1 VQVKL
6 WLVLAACLST
16 AALAED
22 DCHQRV
28 AERPMG
34 LLDFARSER
43 GGGNGPSLEDR
54 VKEIRLAN
62 GMVWLVVE
70 RPEAPIF
77 TGFVRVRVGG
87 ADESPGAT
95 GLAHLF
101 EHMAFKG
108 TPKLGAKDWAAE
120 QPLIVELQNAGDELA
135 RLQRQGKATTDEGK
149 KLAVKVAELQKKHG
163 LLFDE
168 NALARL
174 YQVNG
179 GVGLNA
185 TTDKDMTSY
194 FVSLPKN
201 RLELWLTIE
210 AQRFAA
216 PVLRDFYTE
225 RSVVQ
230 EERLRSIET
239 NPGGVLY
246 EELMQLAFVS
256 SPYRWHTLGYSQ
268 DLAAM
273 TWSSAQAFFD
283 ANYVASNAVGCVVGD
298 VSVEELKPVLER
310 TFGQLP
316 LAPRPAGPVFS
327 EPPARAQRR
336 SIVTFDAAPRVML
349 AFRKPAPP
357 ARDDAVFDVM
367 QVLLDEGNTG
377 RLQQR
382 LVFKDRLVQSV
393 GAFTGPGIRLDNLF
407 IISATPLAGVKTEQV
422 EAAIWDELEKMKK
435 ELATTDELQKVRN
448 RVTADFARSIES
460 NSGLASAL
468 SRAQTLIGDWRYV
481 IELPKTVAQIEA
493 PEVQAAAKKYFVRE
507 NSVVVTLARPVVTP

>member
-1 VQVKL
+1 MPLKAMAL
-6 WLVLAACLST
+6 CALLAT
-16 AALAED
+16 AS
-22 DCHQRV
+22 
-28 AERPMG
+28 
-34 LLDFARSER
+34 FAQPR
-43 GGGNGPSLEDR
+43 LEDR

-62 GMVWLVVE
+62 GMIWLVVE

-77 TGFVRVRVGG
+77 TGMVRVRVGG

-108 TPKLGAKDWAAE
+108 TPMLGAKNWAAE
-120 QPLIVELQNAGDELA
+120 QPIIMELQQAGDALA
-135 RLQRQGKATTDEGK
+135 RLQRQGKAGTGEGK
-149 KLAVKVAELQKKHG
+149 KLAAEVAALQKKHDA
-163 LLFDE
+163 LFDE

-201 RLELWLTIE
+201 RLELWLTVE

-239 NPGGVLY
+239 NPAGAMY
-246 EELMQLAFVS
+246 EELMQVAFVS
-256 SPYRWHTLGYSQ
+256 SPYRWPTLGYAP

-273 TWSSAQAFFD
+273 TWASAQAFFD
-283 ANYVASNAVGCVVGD
+283 SHYVASNAVGCVVGD
-298 VSVEELKPVLER
+298 VSVEAMRPLLEK

-316 LAPRPAGPVFS
+316 LAPVPAAPMFS
-327 EPPARAQRR
+327 EPPSRAQRR
-336 SIVTFDAAPRVML
+336 SVVAFDAAPRMMM
-349 AFRKPAPP
+349 AFRKPGPP
-357 ARDDAVFDVM
+357 SRDDLVFDVIT
-367 QVLLDEGNTG
+367 VLLEEGNTG

-382 LVFKDRLVQSV
+382 LVFKDRLAQDLFV
-393 GAFTGPGIRLDNLF
+393 GGGPGIRLDNLV
-407 IISATPLAGVKTEQV
+407 IIGVTPLAGVKLEQI
-422 EAAIWDELEKMKK
+422 EAAIWDELQKLGTEGP
-435 ELATTDELQKVRN
+435 TDVELQKVRN
-448 RVTADFARSIES
+448 RVTADLARRLES
-460 NSGLASAL
+460 NMGVANAL
-468 SRAQTLIGDWRYV
+468 SRAQLLIGDWRYV
-481 IELPKTVAQIEA
+481 VDRPKVIEQIDA
-493 PEVQAAAKKYFVRE
+493 AEVQAVAKRYFTKE
-507 NSVVVTLARPVVTP
+507 NSVSVSMARPERAP

>member
-1 VQVKL
+1 MQVSARA
-6 WLVLAACLST
+6 LVLVSFLSGAAF
-16 AALAED
+16 ADAPLAE
-22 DCHQRV
+22 
-28 AERPMG
+28 
-34 LLDFARSER
+34 
-43 GGGNGPSLEDR
+43 R
-54 VKEIRLAN
+54 VKEVRLAN
-62 GMVWLVVE
+62 GMLWLLVQ

-77 TGFVRVRVGG
+77 TGYVRVRVGG
-87 ADESPGAT
+87 ADETPGAT

-108 TPKLGAKDWAAE
+108 TPMLGAKDWPAE
-120 QPLIVELQNAGDELA
+120 QPLLLELQQAGDALA
-135 RLQRQGKATTDEGK
+135 RLQRIGKAGTAEGK
-149 KLAVKVAELQKKHG
+149 ALAERVAALQKKHG

-201 RLELWLTIE
+201 RLELWLTVE

-239 NPGGVLY
+239 NPGGAMY

-256 SPYRWHTLGYSQ
+256 SPYRWPTVGYAP

-273 TWSSAQAFFD
+273 TWTGAQQFFD
-283 ANYVASNAVGCVVGD
+283 THYVASNAVGCVVGD
-298 VSVEELKPVLER
+298 VSEADLKVMLER
-310 TFGQLP
+310 TFGALP
-316 LAPRPAGPVFS
+316 LAPRPAEPVFS
-327 EPPARAQRR
+327 EPPTRAQRR
-336 SIVTFDAAPRVML
+336 SALTFDAAPRVMM

-357 ARDDAVFDVM
+357 ARDDAVFDVL
-367 QVLLDEGNTG
+367 QVLLSEGNTG

-382 LVFKDRLVQSV
+382 LVFKDRLVQGIGV
-393 GAFTGPGIRLDNLF
+393 FTGPGIRLDNLF
-407 IISATPLAGVKTEQV
+407 IISATPLVGVKTEAV
-422 EAAIWDELEKMKK
+422 EAAIWDELEKLKN
-435 ELATTDELQKVRN
+435 EQASATELQKVRN

-460 NSGLASAL
+460 NAGLANAL

-481 IELPKTVAQIEA
+481 IELPKVIEQLDA
-493 PEVQAAAKKYFVRE
+493 PEVQAVAKKYFVKE
-507 NSVVVTLARPVVTP
+507 NSLIVTLVKP

>member
-1 VQVKL
+1 MQVRGL
-6 WLVLAACLST
+6 GLLLAACLATT
-16 AALAED
+16 AWAEAPLAE
-22 DCHQRV
+22 
-28 AERPMG
+28 
-34 LLDFARSER
+34 
-43 GGGNGPSLEDR
+43 R
-54 VKEIRLAN
+54 VKEIRLGN
-62 GMVWLVVE
+62 GMLWLLVQK
-70 RPEAPIF
+70 PEAPVF

-87 ADESPGAT
+87 ADEQAGAT

-108 TPKLGAKDWAAE
+108 TPKLGAKDWNAE
-120 QPLIVELQNAGDELA
+120 QPLLVELQQAGDALATLQRKGKANTPEGKELA
-135 RLQRQGKATTDEGK
+135 A
-149 KLAVKVAELQKKHG
+149 KVAELQKKHG

-201 RLELWLTIE
+201 RLELWLTVE

-239 NPGGVLY
+239 NPSGAMY

-256 SPYRWHTLGYSQ
+256 SPYRWPTVGYAP

-273 TWSSAQAFFD
+273 TWSGAQKFFD
-283 ANYVASNAVGCVVGD
+283 AHYVASNAVGCIVGD
-298 VSVEELKPVLER
+298 VAEADLKPLLER
-310 TFGQLP
+310 TFGTLP
-316 LAPRPAGPVFS
+316 LAPKPAEPVFS
-327 EPPARAQRR
+327 EPPSRAQRR
-336 SIVTFDAAPRVML
+336 SQLTFDAAPRLML

-357 ARDDAVFDVM
+357 ARDDTVFDVI
-367 QVLLDEGNTG
+367 QVLLSEGNTG

-382 LVFKDRLVQSV
+382 LVFKDRLVQGIGV
-393 GAFTGPGIRLDNLF
+393 FTGPGIRFDNLF

-422 EAAIWDELEKMKK
+422 EAAIWDELEKLKT
-435 ELATTDELQKVRN
+435 ELASANEIQKVRN

-460 NSGLASAL
+460 NSGLANAL
-468 SRAQTLIGDWRYV
+468 SRAQTLIGDWHYV
-481 IELPKTVAQIEA
+481 IEQPKEVEQIDA
-493 PEVQAAAKKYFVRE
+493 REVQAAAKKYFVRE
-507 NSVVVTLARPVVTP
+507 NSLVVTLVKP

>member
-1 VQVKL
+1 MRSACSFDGIEGEAGPLLGTNGVRSLICSTLIAVAS
-6 WLVLAACLST
+6 LAR
-16 AALAED
+16 AETPLT
-22 DCHQRV
+22 
-28 AERPMG
+28 E
-34 LLDFARSER
+34 
-43 GGGNGPSLEDR
+43 R
-54 VKEIRLAN
+54 VKELKLAN

-77 TGFVRVRVGG
+77 TGYVRVRVGG
-87 ADESPGAT
+87 ADEAPGST

-108 TPKLGAKDWAAE
+108 TPKLGAKDWATE
-120 QPLIVELQNAGDELA
+120 QPLMVKLQKAGDALA
-135 RLQRQGKATTDEGK
+135 SMQRQGTAGSEDGK
-149 KLAVKVAELQKKHG
+149 KLAAKVAELQKKHG

-201 RLELWLTIE
+201 RLELWLTVE

-239 NPGGVLY
+239 NPGGAMY

-256 SPYRWHTLGYSQ
+256 SPYRWPTVGYAP

-273 TWSSAQAFFD
+273 TWSGAQAFFD

-298 VSVEELKPVLER
+298 VSVEALRPLLEK

-316 LAPRPAGPVFS
+316 TAARPAGPVFS

-336 SIVTFDAAPRVML
+336 SALTFDAAPRLMI

-357 ARDDAVFDVM
+357 ARDDFVFDVM

-382 LVFKDRLVQSV
+382 LVFKDLLAQGV
-393 GAFTGPGIRLDNLF
+393 GVFTGPGIRLDNLF
-407 IISATPLAGVKTEQV
+407 IISVTPMAGVKTEQI
-422 EAAIWDELEKMKK
+422 EAAIWDELNR
-435 ELATTDELQKVRN
+435 LATEKASDLELQKVRN

-468 SRAQTLIGDWRYV
+468 SRAQTLMGDWRYV
-481 IELPKTVAQIEA
+481 IETPKVIEQIDA
-493 PEVQAAAKKYFVRE
+493 AEVQAAAKRYFVKE
-507 NSVVVTLARPVVTP
+507 NSLVVTLVRP

>member
-1 VQVKL
+1 MSL
-6 WLVLAACLST
+6 MRLVVALLATS
-16 AALAED
+16 AAA
-22 DCHQRV
+22 Q
-28 AERPMG
+28 
-34 LLDFARSER
+34 
-43 GGGNGPSLEDR
+43 GPLQER
-54 VKEIRLAN
+54 VKEIKLAN
-62 GMVWLVVE
+62 GMTWLVVQ
-70 RPEAPIF
+70 RAEAPVF

-87 ADESPGAT
+87 ADEQPGAT

-108 TPKLGAKDWAAE
+108 TPQLGAKAWAAE
-120 QPLIVELQNAGDELA
+120 QPLLLELQRKGDSLA
-135 RLQRQGKATTDEGK
+135 VLQRQGKAGTEEGK
-149 KLAVKVAELQKKHG
+149 KLAAEVAALQKKHG
-163 LLFDE
+163 PLFDE

-201 RLELWLTIE
+201 RLELWLTVE

-239 NPGGVLY
+239 NPAGAMY

-256 SPYRWHTLGYSQ
+256 SPYRWPTVGYQ
-268 DLAAM
+268 ADLAAM
-273 TWSSAQAFFD
+273 TWAGAQAFFD
-283 ANYVASNAVGCVVGD
+283 THYVASNAVGCVVGD
-298 VSVEELKPVLER
+298 VTVEALTPLLER

-316 LAPRPAGPVFS
+316 LAARPAGPVFS

-336 SIVTFDAAPRVML
+336 SQLTFDAAPRLML

-357 ARDDAVFDVM
+357 AREDVVFDVL
-367 QVLLDEGNTG
+367 QVLLGEGNTG

-382 LVFKDRLVQSV
+382 LVFKDRLAQGV
-393 GAFTGPGIRLDNLF
+393 GVFTGPGIRLDNLF
-407 IISATPLAGVKTEQV
+407 IISVTPLAGVKPEQV
-422 EAAIWDELEKMKK
+422 EAAIQDELNKLVTERVPD
-435 ELATTDELQKVRN
+435 LELQKVRN

-460 NSGLASAL
+460 NAGLASAL

-481 IELPKTVAQIEA
+481 LEQPRIVEQIDA
-493 PEVQAAAKKYFVRE
+493 AEVQAVATKYFTKE
-507 NSVVVTLARPVVTP
+507 NSLVVTLVRP

>member
-1 VQVKL
+1 MSLTRLMVAL
-6 WLVLAACLST
+6 LATS
-16 AALAED
+16 AAA
-22 DCHQRV
+22 QGR
-28 AERPMG
+28 
-34 LLDFARSER
+34 
-43 GGGNGPSLEDR
+43 LEDR

-62 GMVWLVVE
+62 GMTWLVVQ
-70 RPEAPIF
+70 RPEAPVF

-87 ADESPGAT
+87 ADEQPGAT

-108 TPKLGAKDWAAE
+108 TPQLGAKDWATE
-120 QPLIVELQNAGDELA
+120 QPLLVELQRAGDALA
-135 RLQRQGKATTDEGK
+135 VLQRQGKASTEEGK
-149 KLAVKVAELQKKHG
+149 KLAAEVAALQKKHG
-163 LLFDE
+163 PLFDE

-201 RLELWLTIE
+201 RLELWLTVE

-239 NPGGVLY
+239 SPAGAMY

-256 SPYRWHTLGYSQ
+256 SPYRWPTVGYQ
-268 DLAAM
+268 ADLAAM
-273 TWSSAQAFFD
+273 TWAGAQAFLD
-283 ANYVASNAVGCVVGD
+283 THYVASNAVGCVVGD
-298 VSVEELKPVLER
+298 VTVEALRPLLER

-336 SIVTFDAAPRVML
+336 SQLTFDAAPRLML

-357 ARDDAVFDVM
+357 AREDVVFDVL
-367 QVLLDEGNTG
+367 QVLLGEGNTG

-382 LVFKDRLVQSV
+382 LVFKDRLAQGV
-393 GAFTGPGIRLDNLF
+393 GVFTGPGIRLDNLF
-407 IISATPLAGVKTEQV
+407 IISVTPLAGVKPEQV
-422 EAAIWDELEKMKK
+422 EAAIQDELNKLVAERVAD
-435 ELATTDELQKVRN
+435 LELQKVRN

-481 IELPKTVAQIEA
+481 LEQPRIVEQIDA
-493 PEVQAAAKKYFVRE
+493 AEVQAVAKKYFTKE
-507 NSVVVTLARPVVTP
+507 NSLVVTLVRP